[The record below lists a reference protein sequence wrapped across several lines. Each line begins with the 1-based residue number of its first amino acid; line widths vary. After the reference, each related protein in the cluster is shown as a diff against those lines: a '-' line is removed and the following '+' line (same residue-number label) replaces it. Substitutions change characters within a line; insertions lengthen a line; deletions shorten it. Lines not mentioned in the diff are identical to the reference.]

1 MNLSFCSRSFL
12 VGPDWPREERERER
26 KSGAR
31 QAGEGETSF
40 PFASFPGGH
49 LGADSLAEEDQREL

>member
-26 KSGAR
+26 KSGGR
-31 QAGEGETSF
+31 QAGESAF
-40 PFASFPGGH
+40 LFASLPGH